1 MRSGFGLSL
10 IQGACFVSRCRTL
23 AFSPHFELQNFRF
36 SRIRAFNALDLASR
50 SLRDFGFRTL
60 NSRCVSSRRCVG
72 RVRSLTARVPSND
85 GPADTSRAAFQSR
98 RDVGVHCWRGH
109 GDT

>member
-10 IQGACFVSRCRTL
+10 FQGACFVSRCERSRSRPFRAAKL
-23 AFSPHFELQNFRF
+23 PFFAF
-36 SRIRAFNALDLASR
+36 RAFNALDLASR
-50 SLRDFGFRTL
+50 SLRDFGFRSL

-72 RVRSLTARVPSND
+72 RVRSLTARVPSYRR
-85 GPADTSRAAFQSR
+85 AARTSRAAFQSR

-109 GDT
+109 ADT